1 MKTKEALKTILI
13 LLTALIFIAGATL
26 TSCFN
31 VIQPKESIQE
41 EENQPG
47 STSSQETETSEQP
60 VNQAEKA
67 EEMIKLISPK
77 PGDTVSSPLLIKG
90 EARGTWYF
98 EASFPVKLLDADGNI
113 IAVHYA
119 QAQGEWM
126 TEEFVPFTSELIF
139 ETPQTETGTLVLQ
152 KDNPSGLAE
161 NDASIEIPVK
171 FARDS
176 KIIEDT
182 DPSSGEYFAGA
193 ILKKIDL
200 ANSKIIVEQL
210 INEPNEKIIP
220 PEVTL
225 ATDCKIVKIIL
236 ERPEEKEITTE
247 ITLNDIAIGSEIGII
262 FRADNTARAIIY
274 QEIVEK

>member
-1 MKTKEALKTILI
+1 VKTQKALKTIII
-13 LLTALIFIAGATL
+13 LLAALIFIAGTTL

-31 VIQPKESIQE
+31 VIQPEESVQE
-41 EENQPG
+41 EESQPG
-47 STSSQETETSEQP
+47 GTSSLETETPEQP
-60 VNQAEKA
+60 DNQIEKA
-67 EEMIKLISPK
+67 EEMIKLASPK

-139 ETPQTETGTLVLQ
+139 DTPQTETGTLILQ
-152 KDNPSGLAE
+152 KDNPSGLEE

-171 FARDS
+171 FAQEN

-182 DPSSGEYFAGA
+182 DPADGEYFAGA
-193 ILKKIDL
+193 ILKKIDP

-210 INEPNEKIIP
+210 INEPNEKIIS
-220 PEVTL
+220 PEVAL
-225 ATDCKIVKIIL
+225 AKDCKIVKIIL

-247 ITLNDIAIGSEIGII
+247 ITLSDIAIGSEIGII